1 MADRATAKRGAA
13 DRPAAG
19 RAAAPKRAARRAPE
33 RDAGQKT
40 KLHVVR
46 LPARRPRKDPAVAA
60 RTSVILLLVSA
71 ALLTTI
77 GVVEVFSASSVYAF
91 TNYDNSFWFLERQA
105 IYAAIGIGALLVTA
119 RMRYT
124 AWRRLSGP
132 LVVISVVLLLL
143 ALHPTAGSSVYGAS
157 RWIGLG
163 PFTLQPSE
171 FAKLALIAFTA
182 AVLAQKEG
190 KLDDWL
196 HLALPLGPVV
206 LLVAGIVMLQRD
218 LGTTIVI
225 VGSVLLM
232 LFVAGARMRHLTVTG
247 LITLGGLAYLIFGT
261 AYRRARF
268 LSFFDPWKDPLR
280 NGYQLIQGLIALGS
294 GGWFGVGLGASRQKW
309 AYLPNAHTDFIFAVL
324 GEELGLIGELVVLVA
339 FGVMIYAGIRIAVRA
354 PDTFGRLLAAGIT
367 SWIGLQAIVNLGAVT
382 GLLPITGVPLPFVS
396 FGGSALIVTLG
407 AVGVLASI
415 ARAGGGARASTS
427 RAARK
432 RRKEGAGRSRI
443 STRRAPA

>member
-1 MADRATAKRGAA
+1 MADRATAKRGATT
-13 DRPAAG
+13 
-19 RAAAPKRAARRAPE
+19 KRADAPV
-33 RDAGQKT
+33 RTT
-40 KLHVVR
+40 KLRVVR
-46 LPARRPRKDPAVAA
+46 APARRPRKDPAAASRAA
-60 RTSVILLLVSA
+60 RANVILLLVPA
-71 ALLTTI
+71 ALLTAI
-77 GVVEVFSASSVYAF
+77 GVIEVFSASSVYAF
-91 TNYDNSFWFLERQA
+91 TTYDNSFWFLERQG

-119 RMRYT
+119 RMRYA

-132 LVVISVVLLLL
+132 LLIVSVALLLV

-171 FAKLALIAFTA
+171 IAKLSLVAFAA
-182 AVLAQKEG
+182 AVLTQKEG
-190 KLDDWL
+190 KLDNWI
-196 HLALPLGPVV
+196 HLALPLGPIV
-206 LLVAGIVMLQRD
+206 LMVAAIVMLQRD

-225 VGSVLLM
+225 VGSVLMM
-232 LFVAGARMRHLTVTG
+232 LFVAGARMRHLMITG
-247 LITLGGLAYLIFGT
+247 VLTLGGLAYLIFGE

-268 LSFFDPWKDPLR
+268 MSFFDPWKDPL
-280 NGYQLIQGLIALGS
+280 NSGYQLIQGLIALGS

-324 GEELGLIGELVVLVA
+324 GEEMGLIGEFVVLIA

-396 FGGSALIVTLG
+396 FGGTALIVTLG

-415 ARAGGGARASTS
+415 ARAGG
-427 RAARK
+427 
-432 RRKEGAGRSRI
+432 
-443 STRRAPA
+443 STRRAAA